1 MTAPAGL
8 LDTSVFIAQERSRP
22 QHEDLLPAETFVSV
36 ITVAELQAGA
46 LIARRTDDR
55 ATRLRTLEAVASR
68 EPLPITAHVAGHW
81 ARLRVRLV
89 EAGRQAPVN
98 DLWIAAIA
106 VAAQLPVV
114 SQDSDYDALDELGLV
129 DVIRV

>member
-22 QHEDLLPAETFVSV
+22 LHEDLLPAETFVSV
-36 ITVAELQAGA
+36 ITLAELQAGA
-46 LIARRTDDR
+46 LIATRTDDR
-55 ATRLRTLEAVASR
+55 AARLRTLEAVASR
-68 EPLPITAHVAGHW
+68 EPLRITAHVAGHW
-81 ARLRVRLV
+81 ARLRVRLE
-89 EAGRQAPVN
+89 EAGRRAPLN

-114 SQDSDYDALDELGLV
+114 SQGSDFDALNELGLV